1 MADPP
6 PKFWLRFFRW
16 YCHPDYVEDLEGDL
30 IERFEKMAQK
40 KGVSLAKW
48 RFTKDVIRLFRPG
61 IIRPINSSSNS
72 NDYGM
77 LNNFIKIAWRNIT
90 NQKAFSFINISGL
103 SLGLTCFVLIFL
115 WVNDEVSV
123 DNFHDENIYSA
134 YQIVTANG
142 ETHGTYN
149 TSVGYEEE
157 RNYIP
162 IAEVEKTVPSIE
174 SIVFYATGYELPW
187 GHAETFQIGDKK
199 FKLNGSRA
207 SEDFFKVFSYP
218 LLVGNP
224 STALTEYSSIAI
236 SRKMALLF
244 FNSPEE
250 AVGKTIRY
258 ENRFDLEITAV
269 FEDISPKSSLQFEF
283 LINWESHLT
292 RLDWAS
298 DNVRCTVK
306 LAGNADIAL
315 VEADMT
321 RVLKP

>member
-1 MADPP
+1 MNNAPSNL
-6 PKFWLRFFRW
+6 WLRFFRW

-115 WVNDEVSV
+115 WVNDEMSV
-123 DNFHDENIYSA
+123 DSFHNENIYSA

-162 IAEVEKTVPSIE
+162 IAEAEETVPSIE

-187 GHAETFQIGDKK
+187 GHAETFQIDDKK
-199 FKLNGSRA
+199 FKL
-207 SEDFFKVFSYP
+207 
-218 LLVGNP
+218 
-224 STALTEYSSIAI
+224 
-236 SRKMALLF
+236 
-244 FNSPEE
+244 
-250 AVGKTIRY
+250 
-258 ENRFDLEITAV
+258 
-269 FEDISPKSSLQFEF
+269 
-283 LINWESHLT
+283 
-292 RLDWAS
+292 
-298 DNVRCTVK
+298 
-306 LAGNADIAL
+306 
-315 VEADMT
+315 
-321 RVLKP
+321 